1 MAFRGR
7 QDTSRGALLPYSEND
22 LHRSPAIS
30 AQHCTKVALRIRYLV
45 QEIIPVAYKE
55 SHVTKPN
62 SRIITSDVI
71 ELVRTRAGVDSKET
85 NACVVYA
92 LLMCRRWFMKQSKSN
107 LPDADLNNL
116 RAVACDVLAKQI
128 IDTTDDVDELF
139 KSLLFR
145 RYSMIQAGEETDR
158 ISGECFLFVLTYLYS
173 YRDAQAA
180 EAAIDQ
186 HVTYVI
192 GANNFQRCIT
202 YLWRGYWEVDS
213 GPDGMTFTPN
223 RELTNTSFRVHLD
236 GEKIKTPRYQTL
248 WGVITSAIFLLL
260 YTIAVNTPDAIGQV
274 DVVEIILYV
283 FVIASTID
291 EFAKLWKV
299 GRFAYLAFW
308 NVWNLT
314 TYTMFHICL
323 GYRVAAAFTKDSEN
337 QLQYNLRAYQFLAAA
352 APLMWTR
359 MLLYLD
365 TSKFFGTMLIVTKEM
380 LKESV
385 VFFALLA
392 VVAAGFIQSFLGL
405 DSADQVLDSPVALL
419 HSIIQA
425 VLQSPDFDTFRDF
438 AKPFG
443 PILYYLWV
451 FVTAVILL
459 NILVALF
466 NVAYSNITDN
476 STDEFLALFSRRTLN
491 AVRAPDENVFLAPF
505 NLVEVIFLL
514 PLQPLLSRSA
524 YQALNRKVIFV
535 LYFPFLCGIAYFESR
550 FQAKWIQKNMSHG
563 EELGQ
568 EPDEDWEGE
577 DEFAALSE
585 DGTEAGSKWKKMVK
599 ETAPNPA
606 EQ

>member
-1 MAFRGR
+1 MAFQGR
-7 QDTSRGALLPYSEND
+7 QDTSRGPLLPYSDND
-22 LHRSPAIS
+22 LNRSPAIS

-62 SRIITSDVI
+62 SRIITNDVI

-145 RYSMIQAGEETDR
+145 RYSMLQAGSETDR
-158 ISGECFLFVLTYLYS
+158 IS
-173 YRDAQAA
+173 AA

-248 WGVITSAIFLLL
+248 WGVVTSVIFLLL

-299 GRFAYLAFW
+299 GKIAYLAFW

-323 GYRVAAAFTKDSEN
+323 GYRVAAAVTKDSEK

-405 DSADQVLDSPVALL
+405 DSADRVLDSPVALL

-524 YQALNRKVIFV
+524 YQTLNRKVIFV

-550 FQAKWIQKNMSHG
+550 FQAKWIQKNKSHG

-585 DGTEAGSKWKKMVK
+585 DGTEAGSKWKKMVR